1 MCGAAQGP
9 HGQAA
14 QCSSAEV
21 EAAPSRRVPVAPVTL
36 RDSTLGAAVALEAD
50 VGQCHGGPFPK
61 GRHTFVLAPNAVW
74 AWGASLNWW
83 CWGLWDRGLGAWLLA
98 LHGSAHQEP
107 WAHCMRWVCSPWI
120 HHPLP
125 QYLLIFYKSCWDIA
139 FQVTEELSA
148 ALRLRLESGSEESEE
163 EEEEDRDPTAAL
175 EPGQAGRSDAGEA
188 VLERLEALEADV
200 RFLCTELGAEK
211 LLWSSRFLELL
222 REQQSLRQGVS
233 ALRDP
238 RSPHGPS
245 RIPDPH
251 TRSQLQE
258 RALRWDSGDGPELL
272 GDAEEPNTIG
282 SEGESPQV
290 EQGKGEPVVGEG
302 VLPPGLGMGL
312 SALPWAAQ
320 GTLQLHV
327 GTGRRWCHAPA
338 LGTAPASASPLL
350 LLLC

>member
-1 MCGAAQGP
+1 MGRQR
-9 HGQAA
+9 
-14 QCSSAEV
+14 S
-21 EAAPSRRVPVAPVTL
+21 
-36 RDSTLGAAVALEAD
+36 AAVPRWRQLLRAGCRWLLSLSGTAL
-50 VGQCHGGPFPK
+50 
-61 GRHTFVLAPNAVW
+61 
-74 AWGASLNWW
+74 
-83 CWGLWDRGLGAWLLA
+83 WGLQWLWRLM
-98 LHGSAHQEP
+98 
-107 WAHCMRWVCSPWI
+107 W
-120 HHPLP
+120 
-125 QYLLIFYKSCWDIA
+125 YLLIFYKSCWDIA

>member
-222 REQQSLRQGVS
+222 REQQSLRQG
-233 ALRDP
+233 
-238 RSPHGPS
+238 
-245 RIPDPH
+245 
-251 TRSQLQE
+251 LQE